1 MFTSISHESAHL
13 ATLVGMPQYAVPTGP
28 GLAPVISL
36 GAARKHHR
44 SHLHSQQPSTVI
56 LRTSNLQADREVHRH
71 IGINADLHLNDLHR
85 VIDTCFEL
93 PGAGEGDDSE
103 PWYFSLGTEA
113 EQLDRTHRIRKYLG
127 EPGQQLLYHWGL
139 WSITIETIDNYPRD
153 TGTPQALCVGG
164 SGGFD
169 DRDFNPSIIN
179 ARLTGKDTIR
189 RVLSQA
195 VPNIRRIIERTRL
208 FDFVALLQAID
219 LSREVSIAPEAE
231 KICCQLPLETEPR
244 SIDAFWSTI
253 LGLSCLSGDELG
265 DEVTETTMA
274 ALGWGSPEGGKL
286 AGPDIRELCSDSLQA
301 LSSIG
306 AYRSD
311 ALSMVDRLDIYR
323 RLLRGA

>member
-1 MFTSISHESAHL
+1 
-13 ATLVGMPQYAVPTGP
+13 MPQYAVPTGP

-44 SHLHSQQPSTVI
+44 SHLHSEQPSTVI

-113 EQLDRTHRIRKYLG
+113 EQLDRTHRIRTYLG

-164 SGGFD
+164 SGGFSD
-169 DRDFNPSIIN
+169 GDFNPSIIN

-231 KICCQLPLETEPR
+231 KICCQLPLETETR

>member
-1 MFTSISHESAHL
+1 
-13 ATLVGMPQYAVPTGP
+13 MPQYAVPTGP

-36 GAARKHHR
+36 GAARKRHHAKLTT
-44 SHLHSQQPSTVI
+44 LHPSTVI

-93 PGAGEGDDSE
+93 PGSGEGDAE
-103 PWYFSLGTEA
+103 PWYFSQPNPDNPDS
-113 EQLDRTHRIRKYLG
+113 EQLDRARRIRDYLG

-139 WSITIETIDNYPRD
+139 WRITIETIDSYPRD
-153 TGTPQALCVGG
+153 AGTPQALCVGG

-169 DRDFNPSIIN
+169 DSDFNPSIIN

-219 LSREVSIAPEAE
+219 LSREVTLSPEAE
-231 KICCQLPLETEPR
+231 KICRQLPLEKEPR
-244 SIDAFWSTI
+244 SIDAFWATI

-274 ALGWGSPEGGKL
+274 ALGWGSPQGGKL
-286 AGPDIRELCSDSLQA
+286 AGPDIRELCADSLQA

-306 AYRSD
+306 GYRSD
-311 ALSMVDRLDIYR
+311 ALSVVDRLDLYR
-323 RLLRGA
+323 RILRGA

>member
-1 MFTSISHESAHL
+1 MFAFISHESAHL

>member
-93 PGAGEGDDSE
+93 PGAGEGDDSD

>member
-1 MFTSISHESAHL
+1 
-13 ATLVGMPQYAVPTGP
+13 MPQYAVPTGP

-44 SHLHSQQPSTVI
+44 GQVHSQQPSTVI
-56 LRTSNLQADREVHRH
+56 LRSSNLQADREVHRH

-93 PGAGEGDDSE
+93 PGAGEGEDSE
-103 PWYFSLGTEA
+103 PWYFSLPGKDNSES
-113 EQLDRTHRIRKYLG
+113 EQLDRARRIRDYLG

-139 WSITIETIDNYPRD
+139 WRITIETIDSYPRD
-153 TGTPQALCVGG
+153 AGTPQALCVGG

-169 DRDFNPSIIN
+169 DADFNPSIIN

-189 RVLSQA
+189 RVLSHA

-219 LSREVSIAPEAE
+219 LSRDVSLTPEAE
-231 KICCQLPLETEPR
+231 KICRQLPLETEPR

-274 ALGWGSPEGGKL
+274 ALGWGCPQGGKL
-286 AGPDIRELCSDSLQA
+286 AGPAIRELCRDSLQA

-311 ALSMVDRLDIYR
+311 ALSVVDRLDIYR

>member
-1 MFTSISHESAHL
+1 
-13 ATLVGMPQYAVPTGP
+13 MPQYAVPTGP

-36 GAARKHHR
+36 GAARKYQQAKARQH
-44 SHLHSQQPSTVI
+44 QPSTVI

>member
-1 MFTSISHESAHL
+1 
-13 ATLVGMPQYAVPTGP
+13 MPQYAVPTGP

-36 GAARKHHR
+36 GAARKYQQAKAR
-44 SHLHSQQPSTVI
+44 QQQPSTVI

-113 EQLDRTHRIRKYLG
+113 EQLDRTHRIRTYLG

-164 SGGFD
+164 SGGFSD
-169 DRDFNPSIIN
+169 GDFNPSIIN